1 MRYTTIIDIRSLL
14 WYRNS
19 SARLVYIHLALTAGW
34 HDDDRDIARI
44 SYRRLALETGL
55 TLSAT
60 RHALQQLTTTGMIM
74 AVEKGWMVKK
84 WEIPKDITPLQ
95 KIIKVKK
102 SQQAAAAGP
111 AGRSAA
117 PDPLKILDQEHQERK
132 ALAASGKSQFMVYY
146 ENQLVKANEG
156 DAEALAAVERYKTI
170 YEEHKNKFTKKK

>member
-1 MRYTTIIDIRSLL
+1 MRYTTIIDIRSLS
-14 WYRNS
+14 WYRNP
-19 SARLVYIHLALTAGW
+19 SARLVYIHLSLTAGW

-95 KIIKVKK
+95 KIIKGKK
-102 SQQAAAAGP
+102 LQQVAAAVSTGS
-111 AGRSAA
+111 R
-117 PDPLKILDQEHQERK
+117 DIMEKLDQERQTRK